1 MEKEKISK
9 KVKDIVYDCVNN
21 SLQLVQGKGERNEN
35 PILFN
40 QRDTV
45 RKIDFYINNKY
56 TERSDDAIFWNISN
70 HRITHFAKLISP
82 DTKDFYPYGIGQHNF
97 LQAWALR
104 KKVKAWFDDEAFYKT
119 LNDTGEGL
127 ATYGSQVWKKYKED
141 GKTCVEEVKL
151 NNIYFDQSAE
161 CIEDVDI
168 VEFHNLSNH
177 DLWEK
182 DGIWDSEGIR
192 KIFKKEKDKTKHEI
206 WEFTGFYSEEEDVKP
221 IYKHVIGYGYGAD
234 EIILW
239 EEELDEDECPYLDFH
254 LGKYRGTWLRMGVV
268 QRLFDLQERV
278 NQLVN
283 QNAQATEIASLL
295 LLKSA
300 NQDITGNVLEQ
311 AVNGQIIGDET
322 LQQIGITNTGLN
334 QFVQELQ
341 LINQQ
346 ADKLCL
352 TPEIVQGEASPSNTT
367 FRGIAV
373 VNAGAV
379 TAFKNYRQ
387 DFFEKIAE
395 FLLSDVFPSLVKKW
409 NRDNMIEMSE
419 DDEDVD
425 AYDKAVLNYLKKEA
439 ILNGT
444 LVTPEVEQEM
454 IKSIEEGYSK
464 GGRQIELSKDFF
476 NFKWGF
482 KMMATD
488 ESVDKSAQNDA
499 YFNALQMTG
508 ANPTLTEIPLF
519 KQYLENNGIS
529 PQKMTPKQREQ
540 LQQAAQGT
548 NQMPEPK
555 QPDALLAQAKQI
567 Q

>member
-1 MEKEKISK
+1 MEKKIS
-9 KVKDIVYDCVNN
+9 
-21 SLQLVQGKGERNEN
+21 QLVSEIIDDCKNSSLELVSGSKEIK

-40 QRDTV
+40 QRDIL

-56 TERSDDAIFWNISN
+56 TERDDDAIFWNISN
-70 HRITHFAKLISP
+70 HRITHFAKLITP

-97 LQAWALR
+97 IQAWALR
-104 KKVKAWFDDEAFYKT
+104 KYVRKWFDDGAFYKT

-127 ATYGSQVWKKYKED
+127 ATYGSQVWKEYKEK
-141 GKTCVEEVKL
+141 GETKVKEVKL
-151 NNIYFDQSAE
+151 DNLYFDQSVE
-161 CIEDVDI
+161 WIKDSNI
-168 VEFHNLSNH
+168 VELHELTTH

-182 DGIWDSEGIR
+182 DGIWDNVVDVFKTDR
-192 KIFKKEKDKTKHEI
+192 KSHKYEV
-206 WEFTGFYSEEEDVKP
+206 WEFTGYYSENEDEKP
-221 IYKHVIGYGYGAD
+221 VYKHIIGHGYGQQ

-239 EEELDEDECPYLDFH
+239 EEEITQDECPYIDFH

-268 QRLFDLQERV
+268 QRLFDLQERT
-278 NQLVN
+278 NTLVN
-283 QNAQATEIASLL
+283 QNAQSTAIASLL

-300 NQDITGNVLEQ
+300 NADITGNVLEQ

-387 DFFEKIAE
+387 DFFEKVAN
-395 FLLSDVFPSLVKKW
+395 FLLKEVFPTLVKKW
-409 NRDNMIEMSE
+409 SREKLIEMSE
-419 DDEDVD
+419 DDEDIE
-425 AYDKAVLNYLKKEA
+425 AYDKEIIEDAKRQSL
-439 ILNGT
+439 LNGN
-444 LVTPEVEQEM
+444 LVTPELEAQIIGDVQENM
-454 IKSIEEGYSK
+454 KKIGRNVVPKEG
-464 GGRQIELSKDFF
+464 FF

-482 KMMATD
+482 KMVATD

-508 ANPTLTEIPLF
+508 ANPTLTETPLF

-529 PQKMTPKQREQ
+529 PQKMTPAQKQE
-540 LQQAAQGT
+540 LQQAAMGGA
-548 NQMPEPK
+548 NQMPEQK
-555 QPDALLAQAKQI
+555 QPDQLLAQAGMIK
-567 Q
+567 

>member
-1 MEKEKISK
+1 MEKKIS
-9 KVKDIVYDCVNN
+9 
-21 SLQLVQGKGERNEN
+21 QLVSEIIDDCKNSSLELVSGNKEIK

-40 QRDTV
+40 QRDIL

-56 TERSDDAIFWNISN
+56 TERDDDAIFWNISN
-70 HRITHFAKLISP
+70 HRITHFAKLITP

-97 LQAWALR
+97 IQAWALR
-104 KKVKAWFDDEAFYKT
+104 KYVRKWFDDGAFYKT

-127 ATYGSQVWKKYKED
+127 ATYGSQVWKEYKEK
-141 GKTCVEEVKL
+141 GETKVKEVKL
-151 NNIYFDQSAE
+151 DNLYFDQSVE
-161 CIEDVDI
+161 WIKDTPI
-168 VEFHNLSNH
+168 VELHELSTAK
-177 DLWEK
+177 LWEK
-182 DGIWDSEGIR
+182 DGVWDNIVDVFKTDR
-192 KIFKKEKDKTKHEI
+192 KAHKYEV
-206 WEFTGFYSEEEDVKP
+206 WEFTGYYSENEDEKP
-221 IYKHVIGYGYGAD
+221 VYKHIIGHGYGQQ

-239 EEELDEDECPYLDFH
+239 EEELDEDECPYIDFH
-254 LGKYRGTWLRMGVV
+254 LGKYRGTWLRMAVV
-268 QRLFDLQERV
+268 QRLFDLQERT
-278 NQLVN
+278 NTLVN
-283 QNAQATEIASLL
+283 QNAQSTAIASLL

-300 NQDITGNVLEQ
+300 NADITGNVLEQ

-387 DFFEKIAE
+387 DFFEKVAN
-395 FLLSDVFPSLVKKW
+395 FLLKEVFPTLVKKW
-409 NRDNMIEMSE
+409 SREKLIEMSE
-419 DDEDVD
+419 DDEDIE
-425 AYDKAVLNYLKKEA
+425 AYDKEIIEDAKRQSL
-439 ILNGT
+439 LNGN
-444 LVTPEVEQEM
+444 LVTPELEAQIIGDVQENM
-454 IKSIEEGYSK
+454 KKIGRNVVPKEG
-464 GGRQIELSKDFF
+464 FF

-482 KMMATD
+482 KMVATD

-508 ANPTLTEIPLF
+508 ANPTLTETPLF

-529 PQKMTPKQREQ
+529 PQKMTPAQKQE
-540 LQQAAQGT
+540 LQQAAMGGA
-548 NQMPEPK
+548 NQMPEQK
-555 QPDALLAQAKQI
+555 QPDQLLAQAGMIK
-567 Q
+567 

>member
-1 MEKEKISK
+1 MEKKIS
-9 KVKDIVYDCVNN
+9 
-21 SLQLVQGKGERNEN
+21 QLVSEIIDDCKNSSLELVSGNKEIK

-40 QRDTV
+40 QRDIL

-56 TERSDDAIFWNISN
+56 TERDDDAIFWNISN
-70 HRITHFAKLISP
+70 HRITHFAKLITP

-97 LQAWALR
+97 IQAWALR
-104 KKVKAWFDDEAFYKT
+104 KYVRKWFDDGVFYKT

-127 ATYGSQVWKKYKED
+127 TTYGSQVWKEYKEK
-141 GKTCVEEVKL
+141 GETKVKEVKL
-151 NNIYFDQSAE
+151 DNLYFDQSVE
-161 CIEDVDI
+161 WIKDSNI
-168 VEFHNLSNH
+168 VELHELTTH

-182 DGIWDSEGIR
+182 DGIWDNVVDVFKTDR
-192 KIFKKEKDKTKHEI
+192 KTHKYEV
-206 WEFTGFYSEEEDVKP
+206 WEFTGYYSENEDEKP
-221 IYKHVIGYGYGAD
+221 VYKHIIGHGYGQQ

-239 EEELDEDECPYLDFH
+239 EEEITQDECPYLDFH

-268 QRLFDLQERV
+268 QRLFDLQERT
-278 NQLVN
+278 NTLVN
-283 QNAQATEIASLL
+283 QNAQSTAIASLL

-300 NQDITGNVLEQ
+300 NADITGNVLEQ

-387 DFFEKIAE
+387 DFFEKVAN
-395 FLLSDVFPSLVKKW
+395 FLLKEVFPTLVKKW
-409 NRDNMIEMSE
+409 SREKLIEMSE
-419 DDEDVD
+419 DDEDIE
-425 AYDKAVLNYLKKEA
+425 AYDKEIIEDAKRQSL
-439 ILNGT
+439 LNGN
-444 LVTPEVEQEM
+444 LVTPELEAQIIGDVQENM
-454 IKSIEEGYSK
+454 KKIGRNVVPKEG
-464 GGRQIELSKDFF
+464 FF

-482 KMMATD
+482 KMVATD

-508 ANPTLTEIPLF
+508 ANPTLTETPLF

-529 PQKMTPKQREQ
+529 PQKMTPAQKQE
-540 LQQAAQGT
+540 LQQAAMGGA
-548 NQMPEPK
+548 NQMPEQK
-555 QPDALLAQAKQI
+555 QPDQLLAQAGMIK
-567 Q
+567 

>member
-1 MEKEKISK
+1 MEKKIS
-9 KVKDIVYDCVNN
+9 
-21 SLQLVQGKGERNEN
+21 QLVSEIIDDCKNSSLELVSGNKEIK

-40 QRDTV
+40 QRDIL

-56 TERSDDAIFWNISN
+56 TERDDDAIFWNISN
-70 HRITHFAKLISP
+70 HRITHFAKLITP

-97 LQAWALR
+97 IQAWALR
-104 KKVKAWFDDEAFYKT
+104 KYVRKWFDDGAFYKT

-127 ATYGSQVWKKYKED
+127 ATYGSQVWKEYKEK
-141 GKTCVEEVKL
+141 GETKVKEVKL
-151 NNIYFDQSAE
+151 DNLYFDQSVE
-161 CIEDVDI
+161 WIKDSNI
-168 VEFHNLSNH
+168 VELHELTTH

-182 DGIWDSEGIR
+182 DGIWDNVVDVFKTDR
-192 KIFKKEKDKTKHEI
+192 KSHKYEV
-206 WEFTGFYSEEEDVKP
+206 WEFTGYYSENEDEKP
-221 IYKHVIGYGYGAD
+221 VYKHIIGHGYGQQ

-239 EEELDEDECPYLDFH
+239 EEEITQDECPYIDFH

-268 QRLFDLQERV
+268 QRLFDLQERT
-278 NQLVN
+278 NTLVN
-283 QNAQATEIASLL
+283 QNAQSTAIASLL

-300 NQDITGNVLEQ
+300 NADITGNVLEQ

-387 DFFEKIAE
+387 DFFEKVAN
-395 FLLSDVFPSLVKKW
+395 FLLKEVFPTLVKKW
-409 NRDNMIEMSE
+409 SREKLIEMSE
-419 DDEDVD
+419 DDEDIE
-425 AYDKAVLNYLKKEA
+425 AYDKEIIEDAKRQSL
-439 ILNGT
+439 LNGN
-444 LVTPEVEQEM
+444 LVTPELEAQIIGDVQENM
-454 IKSIEEGYSK
+454 KKIGRNVVPKEG
-464 GGRQIELSKDFF
+464 FF

-482 KMMATD
+482 KMVATD

-508 ANPTLTEIPLF
+508 ANPTLTETPLF

-529 PQKMTPKQREQ
+529 PQKMTPAQKQE
-540 LQQAAQGT
+540 LQQAAMGGA
-548 NQMPEPK
+548 NQMPEQK
-555 QPDALLAQAKQI
+555 QPDQLLAQAGMIK
-567 Q
+567 

>member
-1 MEKEKISK
+1 MEKKIS
-9 KVKDIVYDCVNN
+9 
-21 SLQLVQGKGERNEN
+21 QLVSEIIDDCKNSSLELVSGNKEIK

-40 QRDTV
+40 QRDIL

-56 TERSDDAIFWNISN
+56 TERDDDAIFWNISN
-70 HRITHFAKLISP
+70 HRITHFAKLITP

-97 LQAWALR
+97 IQAWALR
-104 KKVKAWFDDEAFYKT
+104 KYVRKWFDDGAFYKT

-127 ATYGSQVWKKYKED
+127 ATYGSQVWKEYKEK
-141 GKTCVEEVKL
+141 GETKVKEVKL
-151 NNIYFDQSAE
+151 DNLYFDQSVE
-161 CIEDVDI
+161 WIKDSNI
-168 VEFHNLSNH
+168 VELHELTTH

-182 DGIWDSEGIR
+182 DGVWDNIVDVFKTDR
-192 KIFKKEKDKTKHEI
+192 KAHKYEV
-206 WEFTGFYSEEEDVKP
+206 WEFTGYYSENEDEKP
-221 IYKHVIGYGYGAD
+221 VYKHIIGHGYGQQ

-239 EEELDEDECPYLDFH
+239 EEEITQDECPYIDFH

-268 QRLFDLQERV
+268 QRLFDLQERT
-278 NQLVN
+278 NTLVN
-283 QNAQATEIASLL
+283 QNAQSTAIASLL

-300 NQDITGNVLEQ
+300 NSDITGNVLEQ

-387 DFFEKIAE
+387 DFFEKVAN
-395 FLLSDVFPSLVKKW
+395 FLLKEVFPTLVKKW
-409 NRDNMIEMSE
+409 SREKLIEMSE
-419 DDEDVD
+419 DDEDIE
-425 AYDKAVLNYLKKEA
+425 AYDKEIIEDAKRQSL
-439 ILNGT
+439 LNGN
-444 LVTPEVEQEM
+444 LVTPELEAQIIGDVQENM
-454 IKSIEEGYSK
+454 RKIGRNVVPKEG
-464 GGRQIELSKDFF
+464 FF

-482 KMMATD
+482 KMVATD

-508 ANPTLTEIPLF
+508 ANPTLTETPLF

-529 PQKMTPKQREQ
+529 PQKMTPAQKQE
-540 LQQAAQGT
+540 LQQAAMGGA
-548 NQMPEPK
+548 NQMPEQK
-555 QPDALLAQAKQI
+555 QPDQLLAQAGMIK
-567 Q
+567 